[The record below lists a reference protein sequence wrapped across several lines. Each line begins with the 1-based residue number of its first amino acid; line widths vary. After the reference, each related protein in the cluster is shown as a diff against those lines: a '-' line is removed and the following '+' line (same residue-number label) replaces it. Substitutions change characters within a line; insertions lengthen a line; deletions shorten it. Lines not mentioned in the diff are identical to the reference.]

1 MDERG
6 ITVADI
12 RHVLSN
18 CVDIESRP
26 DYRPYPARLVLGFCA
41 AGDVHVAVR
50 DNLADDETIVETAHW
65 PAPLLWEPIELT
77 KEDLMQC
84 IVCHNSSEVPG
95 TTTITFD
102 RVGSTIVVRA
112 VPA

>member
-1 MDERG
+1 
-6 ITVADI
+6 
-12 RHVLSN
+12 
-18 CVDIESRP
+18 
-26 DYRPYPARLVLGFCA
+26 
-41 AGDVHVAVR
+41 
-50 DNLADDETIVETAHW
+50 
-65 PAPLLWEPIELT
+65 
-77 KEDLMQC
+77 MQC